1 MRTGRLA
8 KLVADGV
15 RGITSNP
22 TIFAK
27 AISGSD
33 DYEDQIG
40 TLIANGAT
48 PTDIYW
54 DVVLADVEDALSQL
68 LSVYVASEGDD
79 GFVSV
84 EVAPDIAHD
93 TKRSIG
99 AARALHE
106 RISKP
111 NLMVKIPAT
120 SEGVPAVQE
129 LIAEGRSI
137 NVTLLFGL
145 ERYEQIID
153 AYLAGLE
160 ACTGDLSRIHSVAS
174 FFLSRVDSEVD
185 RHLDGIG
192 SADALELRGQAALA
206 QANAAYHL
214 FRLRFSGPRWEA
226 LAARG
231 ARVQRPLWAST
242 STKNP
247 AYPDTMYVDQLIAP
261 DTVTTLTEATIAAFE
276 DHGTVESTVESRTVA
291 SSRILEQLAGVG
303 INIREV
309 TNKLENEGV
318 AAFTH
323 SFDQL
328 LATLQ
333 PKVWMRLASHG
344 S

>member
-1 MRTGRLA
+1 M
-8 KLVADGV
+8 
-15 RGITSNP
+15 
-22 TIFAK
+22 
-27 AISGSD
+27 
-33 DYEDQIG
+33 
-40 TLIANGAT
+40 
-48 PTDIYW
+48 
-54 DVVLADVEDALSQL
+54 
-68 LSVYVASEGDD
+68 
-79 GFVSV
+79 
-84 EVAPDIAHD
+84 
-93 TKRSIG
+93 
-99 AARALHE
+99 HE

-120 SEGVPAVQE
+120 PEGVPAVQE

-185 RHLDGIG
+185 RHLDRIG
-192 SADALELRGQAALA
+192 SAEALELRGRAALA

-276 DHGTVESTVESRTVA
+276 DHGTVESSIENHTVCLVPHSRTARRRRHQHARSRQQTRERRRRRVHPQLRPATRNPPAEGLDGPRVA
-291 SSRILEQLAGVG
+291 WVMMPSGPPTNDTIATGAMSPWEPPRRWWKLPPRCAQVIEANSSLTARAHTHAG
-303 INIREV
+303 R
-309 TNKLENEGV
+309 
-318 AAFTH
+318 AAG
-323 SFDQL
+323 S
-328 LATLQ
+328 
-333 PKVWMRLASHG
+333 PKHRRSRT
-344 S
+344 SP

>member
-1 MRTGRLA
+1 LRTGHLA
-8 KLVADGV
+8 KLIADGV

-33 DYEDQIG
+33 YYDDQID

-48 PTDIYW
+48 ATDIYW
-54 DVVLADVEDALSQL
+54 EVVLDDVEEALSQL
-68 LSVYVASEGDD
+68 HPVYAASDGDD

-93 TKRSIG
+93 TQRSIG

-106 RISKP
+106 RISMP

-120 SEGVPAVQE
+120 PEGVPAVRD
-129 LIAEGRSI
+129 LTAEGRSI

-185 RHLDGIG
+185 RHLDRIG
-192 SADALELRGQAALA
+192 SAGALELRGRAALA

-276 DHGTVESTVESRTVA
+276 DHGTVERSIENRTDA
-291 SSRILEQLAGVG
+291 SSRILEQLVGVG
-303 INIREV
+303 INMRDV
-309 TNKLENEGV
+309 TKKLENEGV
-318 AAFTH
+318 AAFTQ

-333 PKVWMRLASHG
+333 PKVWMGLASHG

>member
-54 DVVLADVEDALSQL
+54 EVVLADVEDALSQL
-68 LSVYVASEGDD
+68 HSVYAASDGDD

-93 TKRSIG
+93 TQRSIS
-99 AARALHE
+99 AAKALHE
-106 RISKP
+106 RVSRP

-120 SEGVPAVQE
+120 PEGVPAVHE
-129 LIAEGRSI
+129 LIADGRSI

-160 ACTGDLSRIHSVAS
+160 ECTGDLSRIHSVAS

-185 RHLDGIG
+185 RQLDRIG
-192 SADALELRGQAALA
+192 SADALELRGRAALA
-206 QANAAYHL
+206 QAHVAYHL
-214 FRLRFSGPRWEA
+214 FPTAVLRPAMGSARS
-226 LAARG
+226 RG

-247 AYPDTMYVDQLIAP
+247 AYPDTMYVDELIEP

-276 DHGTVESTVESRTVA
+276 DHGTVERSIENRTDA
-291 SSRILEQLAGVG
+291 SSRILRTTRRRRHQHA
-303 INIREV
+303 RSQP
-309 TNKLENEGV
+309 TSSRTK
-318 AAFTH
+318 ASPRSPTASTSYSQH
-323 SFDQL
+323 SSRS
-328 LATLQ
+328 ART
-333 PKVWMRLASHG
+333 
-344 S
+344 